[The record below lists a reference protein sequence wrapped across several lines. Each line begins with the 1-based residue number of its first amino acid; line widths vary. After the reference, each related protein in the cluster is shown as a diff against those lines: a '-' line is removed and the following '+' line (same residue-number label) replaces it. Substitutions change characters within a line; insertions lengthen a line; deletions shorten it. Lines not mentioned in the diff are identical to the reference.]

1 MTSHRIELVLP
12 LFQEGRAIGFFFLG
26 ETKASRY
33 TTRDIKV
40 LNAVSN
46 ELVIAIRNALAVQE
60 IREFNVTLKQK
71 VANATEELR
80 SSNRALKR
88 LDKAKDEFVSVA
100 SHQLRTPLTSV
111 KGYISM
117 VMEGDAGKVSAAQ
130 KQLLGEAF
138 NSSERMV
145 SLINDFLNVS
155 RIQTGKFMIDKH
167 PVDLAK
173 LVDQEVNS
181 LRANAATRGIKLAYD
196 MPKNAPLFNLDEGKI
211 RQVVMNFIDNAI
223 YYSHE
228 DTTIV
233 VKFSIGD
240 TEAKLTIK
248 DNGIGVPKDEQAELF
263 TKFYRASNAKKQR
276 PDGTGVGLYLAK
288 KIILDHDGKLI
299 FESAQDKGSTFGFSL
314 PIKPILVAS
323 SDANDLNNH

>member
-1 MTSHRIELVLP
+1 
-12 LFQEGRAIGFFFLG
+12 
-26 ETKASRY
+26 
-33 TTRDIKV
+33 
-40 LNAVSN
+40 
-46 ELVIAIRNALAVQE
+46 
-60 IREFNVTLKQK
+60 
-71 VANATEELR
+71 
-80 SSNRALKR
+80 
-88 LDKAKDEFVSVA
+88 
-100 SHQLRTPLTSV
+100 
-111 KGYISM
+111 
-117 VMEGDAGKVSAAQ
+117 MEGDAGKVSAAQ